1 MGEHAGVAWELRS
14 TSTHPSGAAEARSL
28 AHGAEKRPRQ
38 TCEGIEDH
46 HVASR
51 PSDVLPP
58 HQPKNLH
65 LHAATQTSRGRHDLT
80 VTHHI
85 PMLDEVPREERAR
98 RRSEAIALGAR
109 QSLVTTLAAAAGVG
123 GAHLLL
129 SFSPRYR
136 AIPAVPKRIVA
147 AVLVL
152 GAASL
157 HAQHAYVDLVQN
169 YAQEDARALEAL
181 DDERRS
187 ARQASPTR
195 K

>member
-1 MGEHAGVAWELRS
+1 
-14 TSTHPSGAAEARSL
+14 
-28 AHGAEKRPRQ
+28 
-38 TCEGIEDH
+38 
-46 HVASR
+46 
-51 PSDVLPP
+51 
-58 HQPKNLH
+58 
-65 LHAATQTSRGRHDLT
+65 
-80 VTHHI
+80 
-85 PMLDEVPREERAR
+85 MLDEVPREERVR

-129 SFSPRYR
+129 SFASPRYR
-136 AIPAVPKRIVA
+136 AIPAVPKRIVG

-157 HAQHAYVDLVQN
+157 HAQHAYVDLVQG

-187 ARQASPTR
+187 ARQQPNPPGPR